1 MHKSIILSAL
11 TIPEFPLQN
20 ILFYYDSE
28 QSSKP
33 SGVLFLEGC
42 YCERLVSAPSGLGTP
57 GGTNGGHGH
66 KHGKEEKLQVSVYYV
81 LFTVKLNRQIIIIP
95 ELGSW
100 SFSNLVTT
108 YMATGW
114 IWTKSGGT
122 QTRAIFLWLNYSKCN
137 KVGHWTGEGG
147 GEGAE
152 CGCIVTESIRV
163 WRCEGESGVH
173 VPLLRCRRGL
183 RWV

>member
-1 MHKSIILSAL
+1 MGQSIPVHSSSRRTISAPPNAQEYYFIS
-11 TIPEFPLQN
+11 TNNIPEFPLQN

-100 SFSNLVTT
+100 SFSLLLTWPLAGYEPNL
-108 YMATGW
+108 
-114 IWTKSGGT
+114 GG
-122 QTRAIFLWLNYSKCN
+122 RKHAPYSYD
-137 KVGHWTGEGG
+137 
-147 GEGAE
+147 
-152 CGCIVTESIRV
+152 
-163 WRCEGESGVH
+163 
-173 VPLLRCRRGL
+173 
-183 RWV
+183 